1 MLPSL
6 MYDGCTMERTNIYLG
21 ERELAGLR
29 AVSRSTG
36 RPVAALVREAIDAW
50 LEQHGVREIPE
61 DEWSRRFSELLGR
74 RGRLAI
80 AEQWDPDAVDADVQ
94 RAVAE
99 VRSSRA
105 ARRR

>member
-1 MLPSL
+1 
-6 MYDGCTMERTNIYLG
+6 MYGVRTMERTNIYLDG
-21 ERELAGLR
+21 RELAGLR

-36 RPVAALVREAIDAW
+36 RPVAALVREAVDAW
-50 LEQHGVREIPE
+50 LEQNGVTEIAG
-61 DEWSRRFSELLGR
+61 DEWSRRFGELLGR
-74 RGRLAI
+74 RGILAA
-80 AEQWDPDAVDADVQ
+80 AERWSPEAVDADVQ

>member
-1 MLPSL
+1 
-6 MYDGCTMERTNIYLG
+6 MERTNIYLDA
-21 ERELAGLR
+21 RELAGLR
-29 AVSRSTG
+29 ALSRSTG

-50 LEQHGVREIPE
+50 LTENGITQITE
-61 DEWSRRFSELLGR
+61 DEWSRRFGELLGR
-74 RGRLAI
+74 RSTLAA
-80 AEQWDPDAVDADVQ
+80 AESWDEEAVDADVQ